1 MESYLR
7 NHPGRQTLLRAKERA
22 KYFFFMASQVLAKH
36 ILQVSF
42 MTGINGVEKAEYQY
56 QHFFRMHRIV
66 YETPIDDSNNE

>member
-1 MESYLR
+1 
-7 NHPGRQTLLRAKERA
+7 
-22 KYFFFMASQVLAKH
+22 MASQVLAKH

-66 YETPIDDSNNE
+66 YEKPIDDSNNE